1 MCVELTRNA
10 CFEGEIMQQV
20 LGITATAE
28 QSIRF
33 VEMYEHLHRH
43 PELSMQEHQTA
54 AFIREQ
60 LARIGAEVI
69 NCSETGVVGIL
80 RNGDGPTI
88 GFRADID
95 GLPMKE
101 ETALPYASEAVALT
115 GEGASVPVMHG
126 CGHDSHIAC
135 ALGAAE
141 LMADHPEHWKGTIV
155 LIFQPGEEI
164 AAGAARMVD
173 AGLWNLAPQPQ
184 VILAQHLAPIPAGTV
199 ESRPGPV
206 TSLAD
211 SLEVTVRG
219 KGAHGSQPSSAI
231 DPIVIAA
238 FTIVRLQ
245 TVVARGTSPLDPV
258 VVTVGTI
265 HAGLKENIIPS
276 EATFTINIRTPDE
289 TVRSHVLEQI
299 RRIISAEAAAG
310 GAPEPDVVELYKFPR
325 CYNDPQE
332 FAAVNRSLAAVL
344 GDDNVMTDRARSM
357 GSEDFGWLG
366 DSIEVPTV
374 FWWYG
379 AYARERMADGAPGN
393 HSPHF
398 APDAQESTEHGIR
411 SALAAILGYVGNTD
425 KASER

>member
-1 MCVELTRNA
+1 
-10 CFEGEIMQQV
+10 MQPV
-20 LGITATAE
+20 LGITATTTQAR
-28 QSIRF
+28 RF
-33 VEMYEHLHRH
+33 VEIYKHLHRH

-60 LARIGAEVI
+60 LTRIGAEVI
-69 NCSETGVVGIL
+69 NCSETGVIGIL

-101 ETALPYASEAVALT
+101 ETGLPYASEAIAIL

-141 LMADHPEHWKGTIV
+141 LLEDHRGHWNGTIV
-155 LIFQPGEEI
+155 FIFQPGEEI
-164 AAGAARMVD
+164 ATGAALMVD

-184 VILAQHLAPIPAGTV
+184 VILAQHIAPIPAGTV

-211 SLEVTVRG
+211 ALEVTVRG

-238 FTIVRLQ
+238 FTIARLQ
-245 TVVARGTSPLDPV
+245 TVVARATSPLDSI

-276 EATFTINIRTPDE
+276 EAIFTINIRTPNE
-289 TVRSHVLEQI
+289 KVRSDVLEQI

-310 GAPEPDVVELYKFPR
+310 GAPEPDVIELYRFPR
-325 CYNDPQE
+325 CNNDPQE
-332 FAAVNRSLAAVL
+332 FAVVSRGLTAAV
-344 GDDNVMTDRARSM
+344 GRENVMTDRARSM

-379 AYARERMADGAPGN
+379 AYAREHIGNGNPGN

-398 APDAQESTEHGIR
+398 APDAEESTEHGIR
-411 SALAAILGYVGNTD
+411 SALAAMLAYVGNTA
-425 KASER
+425 KATER

>member
-1 MCVELTRNA
+1 
-10 CFEGEIMQQV
+10 MQQV

-28 QSIRF
+28 QSMRF

-54 AFIREQ
+54 AFIRRQ
-60 LARIGAEVI
+60 LAQIGAEVI

-101 ETALPYASEAVALT
+101 ETGLPYASEAVAFT
-115 GEGASVPVMHG
+115 GAGASVPVMHG

-135 ALGAAE
+135 ALASAE
-141 LMADHPEHWKGTIV
+141 LLADHPEDWKGTIV
-155 LIFQPGEEI
+155 FIFQPGEEI
-164 AAGAARMVD
+164 AAGAASMVD
-173 AGLWNLAPQPQ
+173 AGLWKLAPQPQ
-184 VILAQHLAPIPAGTV
+184 VILAQHLAPIAAGTV

-206 TSLAD
+206 TSLAE

-245 TVVARGTSPLDPV
+245 TVVSRGTSPLDSV

-289 TVRSHVLEQI
+289 TVRTQVLEQI

-310 GAPEPDVVELYKFPR
+310 GASEPSVVELYQFPR
-325 CYNDPQE
+325 CHNDPQE

-379 AYARERMADGAPGN
+379 AYERERMTDGAPGN

-398 APDAQESTEHGIR
+398 APDALESTEHGIR